1 MRQPPFERLDP
12 GCDRRCLRR
21 VSAGQAKPTGAA
33 SAAHQQDKS
42 CPHPTTSS
50 VRAGALGGRESGRET
65 NWHISLGE
73 LLGVKTIE
81 AKSSRA

>member
-1 MRQPPFERLDP
+1 MPP
-12 GCDRRCLRR
+12 
-21 VSAGQAKPTGAA
+21 
-33 SAAHQQDKS
+33 
-42 CPHPTTSS
+42 PHHI
-50 VRAGALGGRESGRET
+50 LGGRESRRET